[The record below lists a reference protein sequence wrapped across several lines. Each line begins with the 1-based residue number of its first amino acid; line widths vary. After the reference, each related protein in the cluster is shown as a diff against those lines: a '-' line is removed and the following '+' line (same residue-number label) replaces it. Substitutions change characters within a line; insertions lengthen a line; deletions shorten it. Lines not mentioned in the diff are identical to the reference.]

1 MRKRNV
7 FFLLGL
13 MLILLLAAAPLIVA
27 LGAGAYAA
35 NHGCVL
41 HEGFVNP
48 CIVDGQDV
56 GQTLYQLGM
65 VGWFA
70 IATLPLGLGAAGNRP
85 AGRYRH
91 RWTTLF
97 WSFSVYAEDFINV
110 LKWLHYIYI
119 HI

>member
-13 MLILLLAAAPLIVA
+13 ILILLLAAAPLIVA

-48 CIVDGQDV
+48 CIVDGQDM
-56 GQTLYQLGM
+56 GQTLYGLGM

-70 IATLPLGLGAAGNRP
+70 IATVPLGLGAAAILVFVWILTAVTARKR
-85 AGRYRH
+85 AKEE
-91 RWTTLF
+91 
-97 WSFSVYAEDFINV
+97 AA
-110 LKWLHYIYI
+110 
-119 HI
+119 

>member
-13 MLILLLAAAPLIVA
+13 ILILLLAAAPLIVA

-48 CIVDGQDV
+48 CIIDGQDM
-56 GQTLYQLGM
+56 GQTLYGLGM

-70 IATLPLGLGAAGNRP
+70 IATVPLGLGAAAILVFVWILTAVTARKR
-85 AGRYRH
+85 AKQE
-91 RWTTLF
+91 
-97 WSFSVYAEDFINV
+97 AA
-110 LKWLHYIYI
+110 
-119 HI
+119 

>member
-13 MLILLLAAAPLIVA
+13 ILILLLAAAPLIVA

-48 CIVDGQDV
+48 CIVDGQDM
-56 GQTLYQLGM
+56 GQTLYGLGM

-70 IATLPLGLGAAGNRP
+70 IATVPLGLGAAAILVFGWILTAVTARKR
-85 AGRYRH
+85 AKQE
-91 RWTTLF
+91 
-97 WSFSVYAEDFINV
+97 AA
-110 LKWLHYIYI
+110 
-119 HI
+119 

>member
-13 MLILLLAAAPLIVA
+13 ILILLLAAAPLIVA

-48 CIVDGQDV
+48 CIVDGQDM
-56 GQTLYQLGM
+56 GQTLYGLGM

-70 IATLPLGLGAAGNRP
+70 IATVPLGLGAA
-85 AGRYRH
+85 AILVFV
-91 RWTTLF
+91 WILTAVT
-97 WSFSVYAEDFINV
+97 A
-110 LKWLHYIYI
+110 LKRAKQEAA
-119 HI
+119 

>member
-7 FFLLGL
+7 FFLLAL
-13 MLILLLAAAPLIVA
+13 VLTLLLAVAPLIVT
-27 LGAGAYAA
+27 LGAGTYAA

-48 CIVDGQDV
+48 CIVDGQDI

-70 IATLPLGLGAAGNRP
+70 IATLPLGLGAAAILILVWIITAVAARKRAKQG
-85 AGRYRH
+85 A
-91 RWTTLF
+91 
-97 WSFSVYAEDFINV
+97 A
-110 LKWLHYIYI
+110 
-119 HI
+119 

>member
-13 MLILLLAAAPLIVA
+13 ILILLLAAAPLIVA

-48 CIVDGQDV
+48 CIVDGQDM
-56 GQTLYQLGM
+56 GQTLYGLGM

-70 IATLPLGLGAAGNRP
+70 IATVPLGLGAAAILVFVWILTAVTARKR
-85 AGRYRH
+85 AKQE
-91 RWTTLF
+91 
-97 WSFSVYAEDFINV
+97 AA
-110 LKWLHYIYI
+110 
-119 HI
+119 

>member
-13 MLILLLAAAPLIVA
+13 ILILLLAAAPLIVA

-48 CIVDGQDV
+48 CIVDGQDL
-56 GQTLYQLGM
+56 GQTLYGLGM

-70 IATLPLGLGAAGNRP
+70 MATVPLGLGAAAILVFVWILTAVTARKR
-85 AGRYRH
+85 AKQE
-91 RWTTLF
+91 
-97 WSFSVYAEDFINV
+97 AA
-110 LKWLHYIYI
+110 
-119 HI
+119 